1 MGLFFRHNIND
12 FTRLAIWK
20 IEEDESFFLNSVPSA
35 RDISHPHK
43 RLQHLAG
50 RFLLKYLFPD
60 FPSEEI
66 EIADTKKPYLLNEQ
80 YHFSIS
86 HGGGYAA
93 AIVSERNRVGIDIE
107 LFAEK
112 IKRISHKF
120 LDEDEMDLVEDSM
133 GGQNLQMLTT
143 FWSVKESV
151 FKWWSYG
158 NISLKDN
165 IKIRNME
172 EDPDQIVHVDF
183 LRGGNEFPLQV
194 SFRLFDEMVLC
205 WLVEQ

>member
-20 IEEDESFFLNSVPSA
+20 IEEGEAFFLERVPSK
-35 RDISHPHK
+35 RDISHPLK

-66 EIADTKKPYLLNEQ
+66 AIADTRKPYLVNEQ

-86 HGGGYAA
+86 HGGSYAA
-93 AIVSERNRVGIDIE
+93 AIVSEKQRVGIDIE
-107 LFAEK
+107 LFSEK
-112 IKRISHKF
+112 IKRVAHKF
-120 LDEDEMDLVEDSM
+120 LKEEELQLVEDGA
-133 GGQNLQMLTT
+133 GGQDLTLLTT
-143 FWSVKESV
+143 FWSVKEAV

-158 NISLKDN
+158 NISLKNN
-165 IKIRNME
+165 IHIRNIETSPEPM
-172 EDPDQIVHVDF
+172 VHVDF
-183 LRGGNEFPLQV
+183 WHKSNMYPVQV
-194 SFRLFDEMVLC
+194 SFTLLDEMTLC
-205 WLVEQ
+205 WLVE

>member
-1 MGLFFRHNIND
+1 MGLFFQHNIND
-12 FTRLAIWK
+12 FTRLAVWK
-20 IEEDESFFLNSVPSA
+20 IEEDEAFFLESVPSK

-50 RFLLKYLFPD
+50 RFLLKFLFPD

-86 HGGGYAA
+86 HCGDYAA
-93 AIVSERNRVGIDIE
+93 AIVSKKDRVGIDVE
-107 LFAEK
+107 LMADK
-112 IKRISHKF
+112 IKRIAGKF
-120 LDEDEMDLVEDSM
+120 LDEDEIELVETGSGD
-133 GGQNLQMLTT
+133 LDVELLTI

-158 NISLKDN
+158 NLSLKDN
-165 IKIRNME
+165 MKIRNVE
-172 EDPDQIVHVDF
+172 EFPDQIVHVDF
-183 LRGGNEFPLQV
+183 IREENEFPIQV
-194 SFRLFDEMVLC
+194 NFKVFDEITLC
-205 WLVEQ
+205 WLVE

>member
-20 IEEDESFFLNSVPSA
+20 IEEGEEFFLKMVPSQ
-35 RDISHPHK
+35 RNISHPHK

-50 RFLLKYLFPD
+50 RFLLRFLFPD
-60 FPSEEI
+60 FPSDEI
-66 EIADTKKPYLLNEQ
+66 EIADTKKPYLINEQ

-86 HGGGYAA
+86 HGGNYAA
-93 AIVSERNRVGIDIE
+93 AIVSKKDRVGIDIE

-112 IKRISHKF
+112 IKRITNKF
-120 LDEDEMDLVEDSM
+120 LDEDELELTYDAVGNID
-133 GGQNLQMLTT
+133 LQMLTT
-143 FWSVKESV
+143 FWSVKETV

-165 IKIRNME
+165 IKIRNVE
-172 EDPDQIVHVDF
+172 EFPVQIVHVDF
-183 LRGGNEFPLQV
+183 IRSEVEHPVQISYKF
-194 SFRLFDEMVLC
+194 FEEMTLTWMVN
-205 WLVEQ
+205 

>member
-1 MGLFFRHNIND
+1 MGLFFQHNIND
-12 FTRLAIWK
+12 FTRLAVWK
-20 IEEDESFFLNSVPSA
+20 IEEGEAFFLESVPSK

-86 HGGGYAA
+86 HGGDFAA
-93 AIVSERNRVGIDIE
+93 AIVSEKDRVGIDIE
-107 LFAEK
+107 MFSEK

-120 LDEDEMDLVEDSM
+120 LDEDEMAIVNDGA
-133 GGQNLQMLTT
+133 GGLDMQLLTT

-158 NISLKDN
+158 KISLKDH
-165 IKIRNME
+165 IKIRDIE
-172 EDPDQIVHVDF
+172 EFPDNIVHVDF
-183 LRGGNEFPLQV
+183 IRNGSGVPIQV
-194 SFRLFDEMVLC
+194 SFKLFEEMSLC
-205 WLVEQ
+205 WLME

>member
-1 MGLFFRHNIND
+1 MGLYFRHNIND

-20 IEEDESFFLNSVPSA
+20 IEEDEAFFLESVPSK
-35 RDISHPHK
+35 RDIGHPHK

-50 RFLLKYLFPD
+50 RFLLKFLFPD

-66 EIADTKKPYLLNEQ
+66 EIADTKKPYLLHEQ

-86 HGGGYAA
+86 HGGNYAA
-93 AIVSERNRVGIDIE
+93 AIVSQRDRVGIDIE
-107 LFAEK
+107 MFAEK

-120 LDEDEMDLVEDSM
+120 LDEEEMELTEDSM
-133 GGQNLQMLTT
+133 RGTDLQMLTT
-143 FWSVKESV
+143 FWSAKECV

-165 IKIRNME
+165 IKIRNIE
-172 EDPDQIVHVDF
+172 EYPVQMVHADF
-183 LRGGNEFPLQV
+183 LREGEEYPIQISYKF
-194 SFRLFDEMVLC
+194 FEEMALC
-205 WLVEQ
+205 WLVD

>member
-20 IEEDESFFLNSVPSA
+20 IEEDESFFLQSVPSK
-35 RDISHPHK
+35 RDIGHPHK

-66 EIADTKKPYLLNEQ
+66 EIADTRKPYLLNEQ

-86 HGGGYAA
+86 HGGDYAA
-93 AIVSERNRVGIDIE
+93 AIVSKKDRVGIDIE

-112 IKRISHKF
+112 IKRVSHKF
-120 LDEDEMDLVEDSM
+120 LDEDEMDLVVDGM
-133 GGQNLQMLTT
+133 GRQDLHLMTT

-158 NISLKDN
+158 NISLKNN
-165 IKIRNME
+165 IKIRNVE
-172 EDPDQIVHVDF
+172 EFPEAMVHVDF
-183 LRGGNEFPLQV
+183 LREGNEYPIQVNFKLFP
-194 SFRLFDEMVLC
+194 EMALC
-205 WLVEQ
+205 WIVE